1 MTAGMF
7 LIAPGADLSE
17 AKLSRTNQL
26 ESHDPNSDIALA
38 GEISWCQKIE
48 PDHGIRFFLIL
59 EMEIKQGEGLEQ
71 GTATATLAGQTE
83 DGAMLLMRAAKEKF
97 ILDQLEEVATEEMEI
112 DPEENGFELLAQ
124 GTSHSLNY
132 R

>member
-1 MTAGMF
+1 
-7 LIAPGADLSE
+7 
-17 AKLSRTNQL
+17 
-26 ESHDPNSDIALA
+26 
-38 GEISWCQKIE
+38 
-48 PDHGIRFFLIL
+48 
-59 EMEIKQGEGLEQ
+59 MEIKQGEGLEQ
-71 GTATATLAGQTE
+71 GTATATGTLAGQTE
-83 DGAMLLMRAAKEKF
+83 DGAMLWMRTAKEKF